1 MVDLVERL
9 TANAG
14 ALADGTLWIEQL
26 KAIGITI
33 ALSVIGTVV
42 IAFIVKATI
51 GLRPTPEAEQQG
63 LDLTDHNEEGYI
75 L

>member
-1 MVDLVERL
+1 M
-9 TANAG
+9 
-14 ALADGTLWIEQL
+14 ADGTLWIEQL

-42 IAFIVKATI
+42 IAYIVKAVI